1 MELPIFDDLDDLE
14 HYLKT
19 TTLESLLDECRARGI
34 TQKRLAS
41 MFRLPSNFL
50 TVVKSSERKGHYF
63 NFIGACKIACLYV
76 LEMEERVSKERRA
89 SSETSRKRTG

>member
-1 MELPIFDDLDDLE
+1 
-14 HYLKT
+14 
-19 TTLESLLDECRARGI
+19 
-34 TQKRLAS
+34 

-76 LEMEERVSKERRA
+76 LEMDERASKEQ
-89 SSETSRKRTG
+89 ETPL